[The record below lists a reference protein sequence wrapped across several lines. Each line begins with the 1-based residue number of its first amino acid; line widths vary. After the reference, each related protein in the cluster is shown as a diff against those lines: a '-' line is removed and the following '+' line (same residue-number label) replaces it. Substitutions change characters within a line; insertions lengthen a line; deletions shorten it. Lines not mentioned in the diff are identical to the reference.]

1 MCRTIELMRN
11 EAAVQASII
20 TAKSF
25 GATDEQIVGHLVSIY
40 SYLSKDEAVKLVKE
54 YEED

>member
-11 EAAVQASII
+11 ETSVQASIQ

-25 GATDEQIVGHLVSIY
+25 GVPNGKIVEHLLSIY
-40 SYLSKDEAVKLVKE
+40 DYLSEDEAVKLV
-54 YEED
+54 EEFEV